1 MDQAF
6 QIAGALLVL
15 GAFLALQRGWLA
27 PPSLVYIGLNLVGSV
42 ILTVVALIGSDWGFL
57 LLQGVWAIV
66 SAWSLARV
74 LRGDEPTAAH

>member
-66 SAWSLARV
+66 SAWSLVRV
-74 LRGDEPTAAH
+74 LQGDEPTAAP

>member
-6 QIAGALLVL
+6 QIVGAVLVL
-15 GAFLALQRGWLA
+15 GAFIALQRDWLA

-57 LLQGVWAIV
+57 LLQGVWTIV
-66 SAWSLARV
+66 SAWSLVGV